1 MSDTNENERIKQRFI
16 IDNMIR
22 DFDIQKQNELM
33 RTIEEFKT
41 FSRTEV
47 LNEETIALL
56 VFFYNKLRNENE
68 NTLS

>member
-22 DFDIQKQNELM
+22 DFDIQKQNKLM
-33 RTIEEFKT
+33 QTIEEFKK
-41 FSRTEV
+41 FSRKDV

-56 VFFYNKLRNENE
+56 VFFFNKLSDNA
-68 NTLS
+68 